1 MSNSSNTKVNTASH
15 PQLDNS
21 LLELLTSAVLRRINI
36 AQIVSKLGHA
46 GSVNIDAVT
55 FDNTNV
61 EQVTIENLST
71 NIKCGAAILRNVRV
85 ILELHYKVNW
95 SYDLK
100 WLGSDSGI
108 KELGSKAKPIPLHDI
123 RIPALQDITL
133 DIPKAEIED
142 IDAAIQ
148 PVTNFSLGGIGFED
162 LTVNN
167 TNLPSDGFSISG
179 MDFKSFKL
187 DTFGVPASDSEDL
200 TISQF
205 KPDHRVSLPTI
216 SVSGINL
223 PSVAIDDVVSDGAV
237 SIMDI
242 QPGEFE
248 APVFKIGNYFKA
260 YFIVTPVLHFQI
272 GELVLSDLEAS
283 ASIGSVSVEGANS
296 GIAAKGIKLDGLIL
310 NELTVNQVKV

>member
-1 MSNSSNTKVNTASH
+1 MSNLLNTMVN

-21 LLELLTSAVLRRINI
+21 LLESLTSAVLRRINI
-36 AQIVSKLGHA
+36 AQIASMKGRA
-46 GSVNIDAVT
+46 KSVNIDAVT
-55 FDNTNV
+55 FEDTNV
-61 EQVTIENLST
+61 EQVNIENLST
-71 NIKCGAAILRNVRV
+71 HIKCGAAILRNVRL

-100 WLGSDSGI
+100 WLGSNSGI

-123 RIPALQDITL
+123 RIPALQDIAL
-133 DIPKAEIED
+133 DIPQAEIED

-148 PVTNFSLGGIGFED
+148 PVTNFSLGGIGFEG
-162 LTVNN
+162 LAINN
-167 TNLPSDGFSISG
+167 TNLPSDGFSLSG
-179 MDFKSFKL
+179 MGFKSFKL

-205 KPDHRVSLPTI
+205 TPDNRVSLPTI
-216 SVSGINL
+216 SVSGINI

-242 QPGEFE
+242 QPEEFE
-248 APVFKIGNYFKA
+248 APVFKIGDYFKA

-272 GELVLSDLEAS
+272 GELVLSDLKAS
-283 ASIGSVSVEGANS
+283 ASIGSVSVERASS
-296 GIAAKGIKLDGLIL
+296 GIVAKGIKLDGLIL

>member
-1 MSNSSNTKVNTASH
+1 MSNSLNTMVN

-21 LLELLTSAVLRRINI
+21 LLESLTSAVLRRINI
-36 AQIVSKLGHA
+36 AQIASMQGRAK
-46 GSVNIDAVT
+46 SVNIDAVT
-55 FDNTNV
+55 FEDTNV
-61 EQVTIENLST
+61 EQVNIENLST
-71 NIKCGAAILRNVRV
+71 NIKCGAAILRNVRM

-100 WLGSDSGI
+100 WLGSNSGI

-123 RIPALQDITL
+123 RIPALQDIAL
-133 DIPKAEIED
+133 DIPQAEIED
-142 IDAAIQ
+142 IDAEIQ

-162 LTVNN
+162 LAINN
-167 TNLPSDGFSISG
+167 TNLPSDGFSLSG
-179 MDFKSFKL
+179 MGFKSFKL

-205 KPDHRVSLPTI
+205 TPDNRVSLPTI
-216 SVSGINL
+216 SVSGINI

-242 QPGEFE
+242 QPEEFE
-248 APVFKIGNYFKA
+248 APVFKIGEYFKA

-272 GELVLSDLEAS
+272 GELVLSDLKAS
-283 ASIGSVSVEGANS
+283 ASIGSVSVERASS
-296 GIAAKGIKLDGLIL
+296 GIVAKGIKLDGLIL

>member
-1 MSNSSNTKVNTASH
+1 MSNSLNTMVN

-21 LLELLTSAVLRRINI
+21 LLESLTSAVLRRINI
-36 AQIVSKLGHA
+36 AQIASMQGRAK
-46 GSVNIDAVT
+46 SVNIDAVT
-55 FDNTNV
+55 FEDTNV
-61 EQVTIENLST
+61 EQVNIENLST
-71 NIKCGAAILRNVRV
+71 NIKCGAAILRNVRM

-100 WLGSDSGI
+100 WLGSNSGI

-123 RIPALQDITL
+123 HIPALQDIAL
-133 DIPKAEIED
+133 DIPQAEIED
-142 IDAAIQ
+142 IDAEIQ

-162 LTVNN
+162 LAINN
-167 TNLPSDGFSISG
+167 TNLPSDGFSLSG
-179 MDFKSFKL
+179 MGFKSFKL

-205 KPDHRVSLPTI
+205 TPDNRVSLPTI
-216 SVSGINL
+216 SVSGINI

-242 QPGEFE
+242 QPEEFE
-248 APVFKIGNYFKA
+248 APVFKIGEYFKA

-272 GELVLSDLEAS
+272 GELVLSDLKAS
-283 ASIGSVSVEGANS
+283 ASIGSVSVERASS
-296 GIAAKGIKLDGLIL
+296 GIVAKGIKLDGLIL